1 MTIARK
7 FLLIDVTGAMTP
19 NAGLVS
25 PHATMMKENFGQM
38 DANKG
43 GDVTQSE
50 TYGYRKSQ
58 FATAH
63 TEHDS
68 APSISDLDVAMA
80 VFHAG
85 HLK

>member
-1 MTIARK
+1 
-7 FLLIDVTGAMTP
+7 
-19 NAGLVS
+19 
-25 PHATMMKENFGQM
+25 MMKENFGQM

>member
-1 MTIARK
+1 
-7 FLLIDVTGAMTP
+7 
-19 NAGLVS
+19 
-25 PHATMMKENFGQM
+25 MMKENFGQM

-43 GDVTQSE
+43 GDVTQSK

-58 FATAH
+58 FAAAH
-63 TEHDS
+63 TDHDG

-80 VFHAG
+80 LFRAE